1 MPRAVLLDF
10 FQHSGNFFINHRL
23 KNLLRNAQKWSGI
36 LEHFINDFSDCWLM
50 IHHVWKWTSFV
61 SLFCSS
67 KLSAIFFSS
76 SFRLVDDRCVVCP
89 EAGDPVNP
97 PKKFRDC
104 LFKICPMNRYAA
116 QKQFVKAAKQSG
128 NRTDPVLLR
137 RLHVRIRIFMP
148 RCCVPWQQKKVAKHR
163 CATVF

>member
-1 MPRAVLLDF
+1 MLA
-10 FQHSGNFFINHRL
+10 
-23 KNLLRNAQKWSGI
+23 KI
-36 LEHFINDFSDCWLM
+36 LHCWFT
-50 IHHVWKWTSFV
+50 TSIIKTNEPFV
-61 SLFCSS
+61 SCHFFRSS
-67 KLSAIFFSS
+67 SS

-137 RLHVRIRIFMP
+137 RLHVRIRIFHAATTM
-148 RCCVPWQQKKVAKHR
+148 RKKVA
-163 CATVF
+163 ATIAGVLIFFRFISMLPKWKRSKTKVKFANAWVPLFNTAPSFR